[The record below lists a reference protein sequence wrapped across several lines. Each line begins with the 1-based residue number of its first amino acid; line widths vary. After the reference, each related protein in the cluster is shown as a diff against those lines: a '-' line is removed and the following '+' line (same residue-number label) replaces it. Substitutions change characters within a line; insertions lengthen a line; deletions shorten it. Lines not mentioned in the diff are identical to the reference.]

1 MKHEGPQRT
10 KIIAAAKSNKANR
23 TKARRGTVRGG
34 KGRQDILSKQ
44 TRGGEHEKTS
54 GTVTDEGHQADGSKR
69 AAAKR
74 LQHSCLYVADCAPR
88 ATPVVLRAAV
98 AACVRMCPV
107 LVGNAGDAR
116 RRYVRSAEHPPGL
129 EQRTAIEG
137 QAGSSTESGRCSGA
151 VEGNTGSVGGR

>member
-1 MKHEGPQRT
+1 MNE
-10 KIIAAAKSNKANR
+10 
-23 TKARRGTVRGG
+23 
-34 KGRQDILSKQ
+34 
-44 TRGGEHEKTS
+44 TS

-74 LQHSCLYVADCAPR
+74 LLHSCLYVADCAPR

-107 LVGNAGDAR
+107 LVGNPGDAR